1 MADEYDIQQ
10 SLQDE
15 SDDFLMQNRQFAWIA
30 DSNNGSYSGGQVVLD
45 CSGIANSG
53 KYLSCSQSY
62 IQVPLVMTL
71 NSIASQ
77 MNNVTGENNFASSLK
92 YGYHQ
97 LKKWTL

>member
-30 DSNNGSYSGGQVVLD
+30 DSNNGSYSGSQVVLD

-53 KYLSCSQSY
+53 KYLSCAQSSVHLLCSY
-62 IQVPLVMTL
+62 S
-71 NSIASQ
+71 SIID
-77 MNNVTGENNFASSLK
+77 N
-92 YGYHQ
+92 
-97 LKKWTL
+97 

>member
-30 DSNNGSYSGGQVVLD
+30 DSNNGSYSGSQVVLD

-53 KYLSCSQSY
+53 K
-62 IQVPLVMTL
+62 
-71 NSIASQ
+71 
-77 MNNVTGENNFASSLK
+77 
-92 YGYHQ
+92 
-97 LKKWTL
+97 